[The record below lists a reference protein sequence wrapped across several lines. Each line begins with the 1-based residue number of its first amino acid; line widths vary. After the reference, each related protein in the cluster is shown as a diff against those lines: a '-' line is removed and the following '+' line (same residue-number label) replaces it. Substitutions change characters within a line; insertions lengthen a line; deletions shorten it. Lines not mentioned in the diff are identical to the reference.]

1 MQDLEDQN
9 INTSIKK
16 GVVWTSVDFIL
27 KSGLHFIL
35 QIILARLLVPEVFG
49 LIGMAVVFTAI
60 IKAFVDFGLGAAL
73 VQMREEEITD
83 GFLNTAFWSG
93 FGLNIVVYLIVVF
106 IIGPFAA
113 YFYDEPTLIYIFPVL
128 SFNIVINSF
137 NMVQLVRLTRQMDF
151 KNIAKINIVSNT
163 VALIGAVTLA
173 YMGYG
178 VWSIAIHAPLLALAA
193 LPMYLLINKWIP
205 KLYWNKLEFKRV
217 FSFGLFTSGT
227 QLTNSITSQA
237 DYLIIGKIL
246 EKQQLG
252 IYSLAFQMTNILKAS
267 LVAVVSKV
275 MYPVY
280 SKLQDDKGKIREYYA
295 EIIKFNLLLIGP
307 IMVIIALNA
316 EFIVNILFG
325 EKWIEAIPV
334 IQILAIASL
343 IQVLGSSNTS
353 LIRGMGYPKLEFKIQ
368 LFKTLLIYIPSI
380 VIGVLTFGIIG
391 VSIGIVINAL
401 LSILIA
407 MFFMNKL
414 TGFTYGDLLKST
426 YKTLLILLISTATH
440 YLIIDLTSNFLMAM
454 ICFILVSIG
463 FSYIFYEKEII
474 LITKR
479 NEKKN

>member
-1 MQDLEDQN
+1 MQDLEDKN
-9 INTSIKK
+9 INSSIKK

-35 QIILARLLVPEVFG
+35 QIILARLLVPEDFG

-113 YFYDEPTLIYIFPVL
+113 YFYDEPILVYIFPVL

-193 LPMYLLINKWIP
+193 LPMYLLINKWLP
-205 KLYWNKLEFKRV
+205 KWHWNIQEFKRV
-217 FSFGLFTSGT
+217 FGFGMFTSGT
-227 QLTNSITSQA
+227 QLANSLTSQA
-237 DYLIIGKIL
+237 DYLLIGKFL
-246 EKQQLG
+246 DKQQLG
-252 IYSLAFQMTNILKAS
+252 LYSLAFQMTSTLKSS
-267 LVAVVSKV
+267 LIGVVAKV

-280 SKLQDDKGKIREYYA
+280 SKIQDDRTKIRKYYG
-295 EIIKFNLLLIGP
+295 EIIKFNFMLISP
-307 IMVIIALNA
+307 IMIFIILNA
-316 EFIVNILFG
+316 EYIVDILFG
-325 EKWIEAIPV
+325 EKWYGVIPLIKILSFASIIEV
-334 IQILAIASL
+334 LA
-343 IQVLGSSNTS
+343 SSNSS
-353 LIRGMGYPKLEFKIQ
+353 LIRAMGYPRLEFKIQ
-368 LFKTLLIYIPSI
+368 IFKALIIKIPLFIVGLSFYGVKGVAYALILSA
-380 VIGVLTFGIIG
+380 VI
-391 VSIGIVINAL
+391 SVI
-401 LSILIA
+401 IA
-407 MFFMNKL
+407 MMYMKKL
-414 TGFTYGDLLKST
+414 TGFTYKDLFYSIHK
-426 YKTLLILLISTATH
+426 IIISIIIS
-440 YLIIDLTSNFLMAM
+440 LIIYM
-454 ICFILVSIG
+454 IIISVFKISGLSSSLFYAISI
-463 FSYIFYEKEII
+463 IALII
-474 LITKR
+474 TISKKDIKR
-479 NEKKN
+479 VIRI